1 MTWRIL
7 EMVGLERVQAAPFV
21 AAAAAAD
28 LESAS

>member
-21 AAAAAAD
+21 AAAAAD